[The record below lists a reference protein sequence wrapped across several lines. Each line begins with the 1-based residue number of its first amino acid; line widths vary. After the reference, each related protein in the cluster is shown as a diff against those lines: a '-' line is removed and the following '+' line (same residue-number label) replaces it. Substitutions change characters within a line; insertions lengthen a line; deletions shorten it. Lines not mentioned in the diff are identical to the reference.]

1 MATISEVDIS
11 AAVIDNGSGL
21 CKAGLAGEDAPKS
34 CFPTVVGKPKMQGLL
49 VGTDQRDAYVG
60 DEAIHKRGV
69 LNLYYP
75 IKHGIIDNWDDI
87 EKVWHHCYFS
97 ELLVPPE
104 EHPCLMTESPLNP
117 KINRERMTQTM
128 FEIFNVPSYYI
139 TPQAVLALYASGR
152 TTGIVLDSGDGVTH
166 TVPVYEGYAL
176 PHAIMQLDIAGR
188 DLSDYMVQLLK
199 QAGGPLLAAAER
211 EIAKDIKERVCY
223 VSHNPA
229 NEEKSY
235 KDGFTKD
242 AEYTL
247 PDGKKVPIGDQQF
260 RVPEALFKP
269 SKISKDYEGLPGI
282 HDLIF
287 QSIMKCDQDIKKDL
301 YGNIVLAG
309 GNTMFP
315 GISERINIEL
325 SEVQSGNK
333 IKVAAPNERKYT
345 GWIGGSILASLSTFQ
360 VMWITKSEYEDA
372 GPSIVHRKCF

>member
-75 IKHGIIDNWDDI
+75 VKHGIIDNWDDI

-117 KINRERMTQTM
+117 KINREKMTTTM
-128 FEIFNVPSYYI
+128 FEIFNVPSYFI

-152 TTGIVLDSGDGVTH
+152 TSGIVLDSGDGVTH

-176 PHAIMQLDIAGR
+176 PHAIMQLDVAGR
-188 DLSDYMVQLLK
+188 DVSDYLVQLLK
-199 QAGGPLLAAAER
+199 NAGGPLVAAAER
-211 EIAKDIKERVCY
+211 EIAKDIKERVGT
-223 VSHNPA
+223 VSLNYE
-229 NEEKSY
+229 NDEKSY
-235 KDGFTKD
+235 KDGHMKD
-242 AEYTL
+242 VEYIL
-247 PDGKKVPIGDQQF
+247 PDGKKIPIGDQQF
-260 RVPEALFKP
+260 KAPEILFKP
-269 SKISKDYEGLPGI
+269 SKLGSAYEGLPGL
-282 HDLIF
+282 HELIF
-287 QSIMKCDQDIKKDL
+287 QSIMKCDSDIRKDL

-309 GNTMFP
+309 GNTMFS
-315 GISERINIEL
+315 GINQRINYEL
-325 SEVQSGNK
+325 SEVQSNFK
-333 IKVAAPNERKYT
+333 VNVAAPNERKYT
-345 GWIGGSILASLSTFQ
+345 GWIGGSILASLNTFQ
-360 VMWITKSEYEDA
+360 VMWITKSEYEEQ
-372 GPSIVHRKCF
+372 GPTVVHRKCF